1 MSDNRKQN
9 NDGLSETFKTILWA
23 GVLVLII
30 RSFIFQ
36 PYNIP
41 SGSMKPTLL
50 IGDYLIVTKFSYGF
64 SKHSMPFSPPLLS
77 GRILASQ
84 PERGDVIVFK
94 LPRDNSTDYIK
105 RLIGM
110 PGDRIMVREGILY
123 INGTAVKREPV
134 APFIDH
140 DKAGRER
147 SINQYRETLPNGVTY
162 LVLDEDE
169 QSIADNTIE
178 FLVPEGH
185 YFMMGDNRDNS
196 TDSRFLSFVG
206 YVPYENLVGPAQFLF
221 YSFDDRSK
229 WWRVWEWPFAIRY
242 SRLFNMIN
250 SSDE

>member
-1 MSDNRKQN
+1 MSKEKPQN
-9 NDGLSETFKTILWA
+9 KESLSETVKTIIWA
-23 GVLVLII
+23 GILVLII

-64 SKHSMPFSPPLLS
+64 SQHSIPFSPPLWS
-77 GRILASQ
+77 GRVLGSQ

-94 LPRDNSTDYIK
+94 LPKDNSTDYIK
-105 RLIGM
+105 RLVGL
-110 PGDRIMVREGILY
+110 PGDRIMVRDGVLY
-123 INGTAVKREPV
+123 INGAAVERERV
-134 APFIDH
+134 EPFLDY
-140 DKAGRER
+140 DKAGREKLIR
-147 SINQYRETLPNGVTY
+147 RYRETLPNGVSY
-162 LVLDEDE
+162 FVLDEED

-196 TDSRFLSFVG
+196 TDSRFLRHVG

-221 YSFDDRSK
+221 YSFDERSK
-229 WWRVWEWPFAIRY
+229 WWQVWEWPFAIRY
-242 SRLFNMIN
+242 ERLLNVIN
-250 SSDE
+250 GAS

>member
-1 MSDNRKQN
+1 MSDNRKQSK
-9 NDGLSETFKTILWA
+9 DSLSETFKTILWA

-64 SKHSMPFSPPLLS
+64 SQHSMPFSPPLWS
-77 GRILASQ
+77 GRVLASQ

-105 RLIGM
+105 RLIGL
-110 PGDRIMVREGILY
+110 PGDRIMVRSGILY
-123 INGTAVKREPV
+123 INGTAVKRELI

-221 YSFDDRSK
+221 YSFDDRTK
-229 WWRVWEWPFAIRY
+229 WWQVWEWPFAIRY